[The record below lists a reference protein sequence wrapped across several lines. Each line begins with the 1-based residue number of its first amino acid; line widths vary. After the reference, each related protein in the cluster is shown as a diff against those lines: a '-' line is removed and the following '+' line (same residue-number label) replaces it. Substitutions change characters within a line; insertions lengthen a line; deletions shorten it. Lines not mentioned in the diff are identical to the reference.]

1 MKVIQKPTNARGTR
15 DFGPKEMAIR
25 SYVFSTIK
33 RHFEAFGFQLIETP
47 AMENLSVLTGK
58 YGEEGDQ
65 LLFKIIN
72 SGDYLSK
79 VNGDPMT
86 LGSKALLPQISEK
99 GLRYDLTVPFARFV
113 AMNRNDLAFPFRRSQ
128 IQPVWR
134 ADRPQK
140 GRYREFYQCD
150 ADIIGSDSLVN
161 EAELIALFQ
170 AIFKSLNLRTN
181 LIINSRKILA
191 GIVDKLGATDLFV
204 AFAVA
209 IDKLDKI
216 GWDAVALEL
225 GSNGF
230 QTNQI
235 EALQKLFNFEGT
247 NLDKIELLKVF
258 FADNALGNEGLS
270 EIESVLRLSD
280 LNGYDNANLIFDFK
294 LARGL
299 SYYTG
304 LIYEGKSI
312 DVPFGSIVG
321 GGRYDN
327 LVKLLSGGKVNLPA
341 LGFFGLGAFTA
352 GAGFGVAGVCWC
364 GGLSRRG
371 LVGTRR
377 GASVGGAGRIGLAI
391 RQQIA
396 GLRRSARCA
405 RLLPGARV
413 GGPLDVSDSRVYL
426 VANQTDAPGL
436 HSLMHSHRRATAMP
450 RVLGLGHK
458 INFGH
463 AFIRSIN

>member
-25 SYVFSTIK
+25 SYVFATIK
-33 RHFEAFGFQLIETP
+33 RHFEAFGFQSIETP

-58 YGEEGDQ
+58 YGDEGDQ

-79 VNGDPMT
+79 VNGDPLA

-113 AMNRNDLAFPFRRSQ
+113 AMNRNDIAFPFRRSQ

-161 EAELIALFQ
+161 EVELIALFQ
-170 AIFKSLNLRTN
+170 AIFNSLNLRTN

-191 GIVDKLGATDLFV
+191 GIVDRLGASDLFV

-327 LVKLLSGGKVNLPA
+327 LTA
-341 LGFFGLGAFTA
+341 AFGLPNMSGVGISFGIERIIDVMRELDLFPDIQISASKILFTYFDEA
-352 GAGFGVAGVCWC
+352 GQA
-364 GGLSRRG
+364 
-371 LVGTRR
+371 
-377 GASVGGAGRIGLAI
+377 LAI
-391 RQQIA
+391 NISNQ
-396 GLRRSARCA
+396 LRKANIPSEVYPDIVKIKKSFEFADKKGIPFVGVIGEQEIKDRS
-405 RLLPGARV
+405 
-413 GGPLDVSDSRVYL
+413 VSVKDMK
-426 VANQTDAPGL
+426 NGEQ
-436 HSLMHSHRRATAMP
+436 
-450 RVLGLGHK
+450 RVL
-458 INFGH
+458 
-463 AFIRSIN
+463 SISQLIEYMATI

>member
-1 MKVIQKPTNARGTR
+1 MKVLQKPTNARGTR

-33 RHFEAFGFQLIETP
+33 RHFEAFGFQSIETP

-150 ADIIGSDSLVN
+150 ADIIGSGSLVN

-170 AIFKSLNLRTN
+170 AIFNSLNLRTN
-181 LIINSRKILA
+181 LMINSRKILA
-191 GIVDKLGATDLFV
+191 GIVDKLGANDLFV

-225 GSNGF
+225 SANGF

-235 EALQKLFNFEGT
+235 EALQKLFNFEGS
-247 NLDKIELLKVF
+247 NNDKIQLLTEF
-258 FADNALGNEGLS
+258 FADNTLGNEGLS
-270 EIESVLRLSD
+270 EIKTVLRLSD
-280 LNGYDNANLIFDFK
+280 LNGYYNANLVFDFK

-304 LIYEGKSI
+304 IIYEGKSV

-327 LVKLLSGGKVNLPA
+327 LTA
-341 LGFFGLGAFTA
+341 AFGLPNMSGVGISFGIERIIDVMRELNLFPEIQISASQILFTYFDEA
-352 GAGFGVAGVCWC
+352 GQA
-364 GGLSRRG
+364 
-371 LVGTRR
+371 
-377 GASVGGAGRIGLAI
+377 LAI
-391 RQQIA
+391 NISNQ
-396 GLRRSARCA
+396 LRKANIPSEVYPDIVKIKKSFEFADKKGI
-405 RLLPGARV
+405 PFV
-413 GGPLDVSDSRVYL
+413 GVIGEQEIKDETVSVKDMK
-426 VANQTDAPGL
+426 NGEQ
-436 HSLMHSHRRATAMP
+436 
-450 RVLGLGHK
+450 RVL
-458 INFGH
+458 
-463 AFIRSIN
+463 SISQLIEYMATI

>member
-1 MKVIQKPTNARGTR
+1 MKVLQKPTNARGTR
-15 DFGPKEMAIR
+15 DFGPKEMALR
-25 SYVFSTIK
+25 SYVFSIIK
-33 RHFEAFGFQLIETP
+33 GHFEAYGFQTIETP
-47 AMENLSVLTGK
+47 AIENLSVLTGK
-58 YGEEGDQ
+58 YGDEGDQ
-65 LLFKIIN
+65 LLFKIVN

-79 VNGDPMT
+79 VTGDPLA
-86 LGSKALLPQISEK
+86 LGSKALLLQIAEK

-113 AMNRNDLAFPFRRSQ
+113 AMNRNDIAFPFRRSQ

-170 AIFKSLNLRTN
+170 SIFKSLKLRTN

-191 GIVDKLGATDLFV
+191 GIVDRLGATDLFV

-216 GWDAVALEL
+216 GWDAVAIEL
-225 GSNGF
+225 STNGF

-235 EALQKLFNFEGT
+235 DALQKLFNFEGT
-247 NLDKIELLKVF
+247 NATKIELLADF
-258 FADNALGNEGLS
+258 FADNTLGLEGLA
-270 EIESVLRLSD
+270 EIQTVLRLAD
-280 LNGYDNANLIFDFK
+280 LNGFNNSNLIFDFK

-304 LIYEGKSI
+304 LIYEGKSV

-327 LVKLLSGGKVNLPA
+327 LTAAFGLPNMSGVGISFGIERIIDVMRELDLFPSIQISASKLLLTY
-341 LGFFGLGAFTA
+341 FDEA
-352 GAGFGVAGVCWC
+352 GQA
-364 GGLSRRG
+364 
-371 LVGTRR
+371 
-377 GASVGGAGRIGLAI
+377 LAI
-391 RQQIA
+391 NISNQLRKANIPSEVYPDIA
-396 GLRRSARCA
+396 KIKKSFEFADKKGIPFVGVIGDQEIKDQTVSVKEMKNGEQHVLSISDLIQYMSA
-405 RLLPGARV
+405 
-413 GGPLDVSDSRVYL
+413 
-426 VANQTDAPGL
+426 
-436 HSLMHSHRRATAMP
+436 
-450 RVLGLGHK
+450 K
-458 INFGH
+458 
-463 AFIRSIN
+463 

>member
-1 MKVIQKPTNARGTR
+1 MKVLQKPTNARGTR
-15 DFGPKEMAIR
+15 DFGPKEMALR
-25 SYVFSTIK
+25 THVFSIIK
-33 RHFEAFGFQLIETP
+33 GHFEAFGFQTIETP
-47 AMENLSVLTGK
+47 AIENLSVLTGK

-79 VNGDPMT
+79 VTGDPIA

-170 AIFKSLNLRTN
+170 SIFKSLNLRTN

-191 GIVDKLGATDLFV
+191 GIVDRLGATDLFV
-204 AFAVA
+204 TFAVA

-225 GSNGF
+225 STNGF
-230 QTNQI
+230 QNDQI
-235 EALQKLFNFEGT
+235 DSLQKLFNFEGS
-247 NLDKIELLKVF
+247 NSAKVELLEACF
-258 FADNALGNEGLS
+258 LDNALGLEGLA
-270 EIESVLRLSD
+270 EIKTVLRLAD
-280 LNGYDNANLIFDFK
+280 LNGFDNSNLIFDFK

-304 LIYEGKSI
+304 LIYEGKSV

-327 LVKLLSGGKVNLPA
+327 LTAAFGLPNMSGVGISFGIERIIDVMRELNLFPAIQISASKLLLTYFDETGQA
-341 LGFFGLGAFTA
+341 
-352 GAGFGVAGVCWC
+352 
-364 GGLSRRG
+364 
-371 LVGTRR
+371 
-377 GASVGGAGRIGLAI
+377 LAI
-391 RQQIA
+391 NISNQLRKLSIPCEVYPDIA
-396 GLRRSARCA
+396 KIKKSFEFADKKGI
-405 RLLPGARV
+405 PFV
-413 GGPLDVSDSRVYL
+413 GVIGEQEIKDQTVALKEMKNGEQHVLSISDLIQYMS
-426 VANQTDAPGL
+426 T
-436 HSLMHSHRRATAMP
+436 
-450 RVLGLGHK
+450 K
-458 INFGH
+458 
-463 AFIRSIN
+463 

>member
-1 MKVIQKPTNARGTR
+1 MKVLQKPTNARGTR

-33 RHFEAFGFQLIETP
+33 RHFEAFGFQSIETP

-150 ADIIGSDSLVN
+150 ADIIGSGSLVN

-170 AIFKSLNLRTN
+170 AIFNSLNLRTI
-181 LIINSRKILA
+181 LMINSRKILA
-191 GIVDKLGATDLFV
+191 GIVDKLGANDLFV

-225 GSNGF
+225 SANGF

-235 EALQKLFNFEGT
+235 EALQKLFNFEGS
-247 NLDKIELLKVF
+247 NNDKIQLLTEF
-258 FADNALGNEGLS
+258 FADNTLGNEGLS
-270 EIESVLRLSD
+270 EIKTVLRLSD
-280 LNGYDNANLIFDFK
+280 LNGYYNANLVFDFK

-304 LIYEGKSI
+304 IIYEGKSV

-327 LVKLLSGGKVNLPA
+327 LTA
-341 LGFFGLGAFTA
+341 AFGLPNMSGVGISFGIERIIDVMRELNLFPEIQISASQILFTYFDEA
-352 GAGFGVAGVCWC
+352 GQA
-364 GGLSRRG
+364 
-371 LVGTRR
+371 
-377 GASVGGAGRIGLAI
+377 LAI
-391 RQQIA
+391 NISNQ
-396 GLRRSARCA
+396 LRKANIPSEVYPDIVKIKKSFEFADKKGI
-405 RLLPGARV
+405 PFV
-413 GGPLDVSDSRVYL
+413 GVIGEQEIKDETVSVKDMK
-426 VANQTDAPGL
+426 NGEQ
-436 HSLMHSHRRATAMP
+436 
-450 RVLGLGHK
+450 RVL
-458 INFGH
+458 
-463 AFIRSIN
+463 SISQLIEYMATI